1 MENYY
6 CLVAGLPDLSPDDA
20 RTGFTIAN
28 FKADCLS
35 QLSARD
41 RRLVELF
48 YLRYDNRNL
57 LRLKTEPETE
67 DFDER
72 GCFTRSEL
80 LDVMNAVK
88 RGENR
93 DPKIPAYVWRFLERE
108 AASADDVQENR
119 LAEDVLAA
127 LYYEHA
133 LTCGNEFFVR
143 WFTFNLHL
151 NNILIA
157 LTARR
162 FNFKPDAYLVGDNEV
177 TEALR
182 TSGARDFGLS
192 TELGYYDE
200 LVRISEVT
208 DPVEKEKKLDMLKWN
223 WLEEET
229 FFHYFSVEKVFAFL
243 LKLDIIE
250 RWSSIDKEKGGAV
263 FRQLINKLKEEVEV
277 PAEFKLQKV

>member
-6 CLVAGLPDLSPDDA
+6 CLVAGLPDISPDDA
-20 RTGFTIAN
+20 RTSFTVAD
-28 FKADCLS
+28 FKADCLP

-48 YLRYDNRNL
+48 YLRYDNANL
-57 LRLKTEPETE
+57 LRLMADPETE
-67 DFDER
+67 AFDER
-72 GCFTRSEL
+72 GCFTRAEL
-80 LDVMNAVK
+80 LDALDAVK
-88 RGENR
+88 RGG
-93 DPKIPAYVWRFLERE
+93 DKAPAIPAYIWRFLE
-108 AASADDVQENR
+108 QETGRQDGEPETR
-119 LAEDVLAA
+119 LTEDMLAA

-133 LTCGNEFFVR
+133 LTCGNAFFVS

-162 FNFKPDAYLVGDNEV
+162 FGFRPDTYLVGDNEV

-192 TELGYYDE
+192 SGLGYYDE

-243 LKLDIIE
+243 LRLDIIE

-263 FRQLINKLKEEVEV
+263 FRQLINRLKEEVEV
-277 PAEFKLQKV
+277 PAEFKS